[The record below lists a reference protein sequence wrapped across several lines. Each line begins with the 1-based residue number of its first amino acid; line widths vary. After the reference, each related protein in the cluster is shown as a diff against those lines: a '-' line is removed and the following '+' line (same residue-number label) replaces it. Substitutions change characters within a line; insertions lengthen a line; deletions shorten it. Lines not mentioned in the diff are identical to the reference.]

1 MLDKLFAYTC
11 ALISFFLRLNDCLSA
26 FRIYRLDSMR
36 RLFRVYSSSF
46 LAGLG
51 IIAPILLS
59 IFALGRPYDS
69 VPDQDLL
76 WLSEALRL
84 FRNAPPTY
92 IDHPGSYWTLSYLF
106 NLKLLSFKGV
116 LSFVSARP
124 GVPVSVVDAT
134 TLIYLAR
141 IEQGL
146 LCGALVGSFWLS
158 LRLFGV
164 RGRLSGLMSLIYGT
178 SAGILWETVQI
189 RNESTSLL
197 FLFLYIIF
205 SLVAASVRSR
215 SRAACRAL
223 SVAAVA
229 AFIFAIYCK
238 IQVLILAVLV
248 IPLVV
253 VRLINSRRVESVD
266 FSAKHVCVDILFS
279 TTVCILGWIAVTSN
293 WVFAPNPPF
302 FHRLTHFN
310 LLFWLYI
317 NLGLSIGLGICTSGS
332 ICSRSNGLVLARS
345 SFTVVFVEI
354 LFARIIFHPAWSAQ
368 VFLSPSSFLGFGTLE
383 EPNVLYNAQIYLRQA
398 FPGSPE
404 ISAGALCLLF
414 ILIVIR
420 LFFKRDARTLLAVIY
435 MSAAFSVFVAMS
447 TRLQLFYGVYFLPPL
462 LIGVFAVFDLDKRRD
477 SLQSATRFLA
487 LFIILGFSLGSI
499 NALADWRSYV
509 FIDNKSEHLCF
520 SQQMDQLMVNTSV
533 GTCKEFES
541 EMKR

>member
-1 MLDKLFAYTC
+1 MQ
-11 ALISFFLRLNDCLSA
+11 FFLLRLNDFFSA
-26 FRIYRLDSMR
+26 IRVYRLDSMR
-36 RLFRVYSSSF
+36 RWLRVHASTF

-116 LSFVSARP
+116 LSIVSARP
-124 GVPVSVVDAT
+124 GVPISVVDAT

-146 LCGALVGSFWLS
+146 LCSALVGSFWLS

-164 RGRLSGLMSLIYGT
+164 RRRLSGLMSLIYGT
-178 SAGILWETVQI
+178 SAGILWETVQV

-205 SLVAASVRSR
+205 TLVAVNVHSR
-215 SRAACRAL
+215 SRAACGAL

-238 IQVLILAVLV
+238 IQVLVLSVLA

-253 VRLINSRRVESVD
+253 GRLINSRRIDSID
-266 FSAKHVCVDILFS
+266 FSAKQVCVDILVS
-279 TTVCILGWIAVTSN
+279 TIVCILGWFAVTSN

-332 ICSRSNGLVLARS
+332 IFSRSKGLVLARS
-345 SFTVVFVEI
+345 SFVVLFVEI
-354 LFARIIFHPAWSAQ
+354 LFARILFHPAWSAQ
-368 VFLSPSSFLGFGTLE
+368 VFLSPSSLFGIGTLE
-383 EPNVLYNAQIYLRQA
+383 DPSFLYNAQIYLRQT
-398 FPGSPE
+398 FPGFAE
-404 ISAGALCLLF
+404 VSAGALCLLF
-414 ILIVIR
+414 FLMVIR
-420 LFFKRDARTLLAVIY
+420 LLLKRDAPTLLAVLY
-435 MSAAFSVFVAMS
+435 MSAAFVVFVAMS
-447 TRLQLFYGVYFLPPL
+447 TRLQLFYGVYYLPPL
-462 LIGVFAVFDLDKRRD
+462 LVGVFAVLALGKRRG
-477 SLQSATRFLA
+477 SLQSATHFLA
-487 LFIILGFSLGSI
+487 LFVILGLSLGSL

-520 SQQMDQLMVNTSV
+520 TQQMDQLMVNTSV
-533 GTCKEFES
+533 STCKEFES